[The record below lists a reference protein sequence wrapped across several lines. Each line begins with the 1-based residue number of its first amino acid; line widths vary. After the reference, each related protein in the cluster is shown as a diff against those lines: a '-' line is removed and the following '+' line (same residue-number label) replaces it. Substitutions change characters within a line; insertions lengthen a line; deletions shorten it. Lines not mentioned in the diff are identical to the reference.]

1 MKLTIDDV
9 KTRFIKHLGGEH
21 GSIYAS
27 PGRINL
33 IGEHTDYNGG
43 FVFPGAVTQGM
54 IAEIRPNGTR
64 TIRAYSIDLKDYDEF
79 SIDDEKGPN
88 ASHFRY
94 IFGVVREMMALGVPV
109 EGFDTAFAGDVPNGA
124 GMSSSAALESCY
136 AFAINDLFGD
146 NKIDKMTLAKVGQ
159 ATEHKYIGVNCG
171 IMDQFASVH
180 GKKGN
185 LMRLD
190 CRSGEFEYFPWNPQ
204 GYKLVLIN
212 SCINS
217 CVKHEL
223 VGSPYNDRRNSCE
236 NVVKHIAAKHPER
249 QIETLRDCTW
259 EDLEEVKDE
268 VGETDTK
275 RAKYVLGEKDRV
287 LAVCDAL
294 EAGDYEKVGE
304 MMYQT
309 HEGLSKD
316 YEVSCEEL
324 DFLNEVARDCGV
336 TGSRIM
342 GGGFGGCTI
351 NLVADEL
358 YPNFVETAK
367 AKFKEKYGKSPIV
380 IDVVIGD
387 GSRKLC

>member
-9 KTRFIKHLGGEH
+9 RSRFIKHFNGET
-21 GSIYAS
+21 GSIYAA

-54 IAEIRPNGTR
+54 IAEIKPNGTR
-64 TIRAYSIDLKDYDEF
+64 KVRAYSIDLKDYDEF
-79 SIDDEKGPN
+79 SIDDEKGPR

-190 CRSGEFEYFPWNPQ
+190 CRSGEFEYFPGNPK
-204 GYKLVLIN
+204 GYRLVL
-212 SCINS
+212 INS

-236 NVVKHIAAKHPER
+236 KVAKAVAAKHPDR
-249 QIETLRDCTW
+249 KIETLRDTTW

-268 VGETDTK
+268 VGEVDYK
-275 RAKYVLGEKDRV
+275 RAKFVLGEKDRV

-324 DFLNEVARDCGV
+324 DFLNEVARDCSV

-358 YPNFVETAK
+358 YKHFVETAK
-367 AKFKEKYGKSPIV
+367 KEFKAKYGKDPIV

-387 GSRKLC
+387 GARKLC